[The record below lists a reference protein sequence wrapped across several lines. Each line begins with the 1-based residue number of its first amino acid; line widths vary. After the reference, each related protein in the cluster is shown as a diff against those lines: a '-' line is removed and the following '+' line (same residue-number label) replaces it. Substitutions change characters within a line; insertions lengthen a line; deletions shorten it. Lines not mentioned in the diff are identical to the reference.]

1 MTNVTILQNNKMQ
14 NIFAVFLARQG
25 GWQTYEMCSILPDC
39 KRWAQFDAF
48 IQYVHYTDHHMQYMQ
63 YMQIWHICYIY
74 ILLSPWQRKYV
85 RRAWSYRRTRTAAVS
100 RLDLLL
106 KVLFDDSI
114 QNACTIFTIPP
125 PICIGTTISFMVLV
139 NCESIASQSIN
150 RADTRSHLTAP
161 D

>member
-14 NIFAVFLARQG
+14 NISAVFPARQG

-48 IQYVHYTDHHMQYMQ
+48 IQYMHYTNHYDICNICANMTYML
-63 YMQIWHICYIY
+63 HIHSAITLTKKICQES
-74 ILLSPWQRKYV
+74 LKLSSNSNCSSL
-85 RRAWSYRRTRTAAVS
+85 AL
-100 RLDLLL
+100 RLASQGT
-106 KVLFDDSI
+106 FWWF

-125 PICIGTTISFMVLV
+125 PPICIGRPISFMVLV